1 MNHYVSGF
9 FANKE
14 QAEATLANLVS
25 KGFPVERIN
34 VVNTHID
41 PSISRT
47 EAKSNEALKDIVVDG
62 AIGAGIGTGIGAL
75 VEVALVATNVTL
87 FVASPLI
94 APLALLG
101 WGASLGALAGT
112 TLGSKLP
119 ADDKGG
125 KFSDIVRDAISSGQT
140 VLVAVA
146 TTEAETQLAQQ
157 VIKAAIDTPD
167 KMNTSTKV
175 SENIPHP

>member
-1 MNHYVSGF
+1 MTGTS
-9 FANKE
+9 
-14 QAEATLANLVS
+14 L
-25 KGFPVERIN
+25 
-34 VVNTHID
+34 
-41 PSISRT
+41 
-47 EAKSNEALKDIVVDG
+47 
-62 AIGAGIGTGIGAL
+62 GAGIGTGIGAL
-75 VEVALVATNVTL
+75 VEVALVASNVTL

-146 TTEAETQLAQQ
+146 TTEVETQLAQQ